1 MAKVKVVAP
10 TREELVSTAQ
20 EVSAILGLDTP
31 IKITKKMTDEDV
43 IEAIKA
49 AADGNVYESDFE
61 DRSDEEG
68 EEEGVSFFS
77 ALADQVMQKIK
88 VDVVPGTPPVAGEE
102 EVEEVIE
109 DEEEVE
115 EAPAPKAVKAKA
127 EKPAKAP
134 KAEKAPKAKKEE
146 KTKYTRANAFADA
159 VIELNADKK
168 AVKLEDL
175 ANAANDIYVNAGNN
189 PNIKEA
195 KWYQGTILPCL
206 VALDL
211 AVVEND
217 TFKLTA

>member
-1 MAKVKVVAP
+1 MAKAKVVAP
-10 TREELVSTAQ
+10 TREELVITAK
-20 EVSAILGLDTP
+20 EISAILGLDTP
-31 IKITKKMTDEDV
+31 IKITKKMTDEDI
-43 IEAIKA
+43 IEAIKSV
-49 AADGNVYESDFE
+49 ADGNVYETDFD

-77 ALADQVMQKIK
+77 SLANEVMQKIK
-88 VDVVPGTPPVAGEE
+88 VEVVPGAPPVAGEE
-102 EVEEVIE
+102 ADEEVVE
-109 DEEEVE
+109 DEEAE
-115 EAPAPKAVKAKA
+115 EAPAPKDVKAKA

-175 ANAANDIYVNAGNN
+175 ANAANDAYVNAGNN

-206 VALDL
+206 IALEL
-211 AVVEND
+211 AVVENG
-217 TFKLTA
+217 TFKLVA